1 MAHNVLITGARS
13 AVALD
18 LARDFKTAEYCVHVA
33 DCSSAFISKW
43 SGAIDYFHRYES
55 PNTNRIQFQKD
66 IQHLIKTI
74 KPDIVIPTCEEVF
87 HLAHPSL
94 QEVLEG
100 RLFAPKLSV
109 LDELHAKDKFASL
122 CHTLGLNSPES
133 HVIKH
138 KDDLQPFLT
147 NISDWVFK
155 PCYSRFGSQT
165 LIAPSK
171 TEVEILEP
179 TESRPWLAQ
188 KKINGEER
196 SFYAVC
202 KNGHLQAIAGYKSDW
217 RLNGGA
223 SYVFETVDQDTL
235 SKMKVIASRLA
246 QHFALSGQ
254 FSCDIIEDR
263 NGTLW
268 PIECNPRATSGLHLL
283 TGTGDLTR
291 AITTQN
297 KQAITPRDN
306 MRYMLPMMMSYGIG
320 NMLRNKN
327 ASKWISTLKLGSDV
341 IGAPKDRAPVIGA
354 IVDTVMFGLT
364 GRKNKCSLTQAT
376 TIDIEWNGE
385 KPE

>member
-1 MAHNVLITGARS
+1 MAYNVLITGARS

-18 LARDFKTAEYCVHVA
+18 LARDFKAAGYSVHAA

-43 SGAIDYFHRYES
+43 SSSIDRFSRYEA

-87 HLAHPSL
+87 HLTHPSL
-94 QEVLEG
+94 QEILEDKF
-100 RLFAPKLSV
+100 FAPKLSV

-122 CHTLGLNSPES
+122 CHTLGLNTPES
-133 HVIKH
+133 HAIKH
-138 KDDLQPFLT
+138 KDDLQSFLT
-147 NISDWVFK
+147 NTHDWVFK

-171 TEVEILEP
+171 TEIENLEP
-179 TESRPWLAQ
+179 TEARPWLAQ
-188 KKINGEER
+188 EKINGEEM

-202 KNGHLQAIAGYKSDW
+202 KNGQLQAIAGYKSDW

-235 SKMKVIASRLA
+235 SQMKVIASRVARHLT
-246 QHFALSGQ
+246 LSGQ
-254 FSCDIIEDR
+254 LSCDIIKDR

-283 TGTGDLTR
+283 AGTGGLAR

-297 KQAITPRDN
+297 EEAITPQDN

-327 ASKWISTLKLGSDV
+327 ASKWISTLKLGNDV

-364 GRKNKCSLTQAT
+364 GTKNKCSLTQAT